1 MSKFA
6 NISIEKP
13 FFTINTYTIYVIFD
27 PPHLLKNI
35 RNNHWKYINNFYD
48 FDINNN
54 VIFAP
59 KLMDDQIYLPFN
71 KKMKVNLAAKVVS
84 DTLAAGI

>member
-1 MSKFA
+1 MKILF
-6 NISIEKP
+6 
-13 FFTINTYTIYVIFD
+13 
-27 PPHLLKNI
+27 
-35 RNNHWKYINNFYD
+35 HWKYINNFYD